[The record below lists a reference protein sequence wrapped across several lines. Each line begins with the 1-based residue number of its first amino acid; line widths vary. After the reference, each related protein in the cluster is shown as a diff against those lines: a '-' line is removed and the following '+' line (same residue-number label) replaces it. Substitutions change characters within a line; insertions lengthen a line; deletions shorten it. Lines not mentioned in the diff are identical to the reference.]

1 LIVNR
6 ELANLQE
13 LLRVLPQCL
22 RPGGRAAIIS
32 FHSGEDR
39 LVKAAFRDGLDR
51 GVFVEASDEPTR
63 ASEAEKIS
71 NPRARSAKL
80 RWARRIE

>member
-1 LIVNR
+1 
-6 ELANLQE
+6 
-13 LLRVLPQCL
+13 VLPSVL

-39 LVKAAFRDGLDR
+39 LVKAAFRDGLR
-51 GVFVEASDEPTR
+51 AGLYVSASSEPIR
-63 ASEAEKIS
+63 ANLEERAA

-80 RWARRIE
+80 RWAKRA